1 MAGLSFSLPFGGG
14 GGIGMGMGLPPLS
27 LSSSASSGMD
37 QSGAQFSASGNGDWV
52 VNLGGSGGGL
62 QTASGGIN
70 WLLIAAGVA
79 AWYLL
84 RK

>member
-14 GGIGMGMGLPPLS
+14 GGIGMGMGLPPLQF
-27 LSSSASSGMD
+27 SSSASSGMD

-52 VNLGGSGGGL
+52 VNLGGSGAGL
-62 QTASGGIN
+62 QTASGGVN

>member
-1 MAGLSFSLPFGGG
+1 MAVNFSLPFPGG
-14 GGIGMGMGLPPLS
+14 GGIGIGGGIGLPPLQ

-37 QSGAQFSASGNGDWV
+37 QSGGSFGFGAGDWS
-52 VNLGGSGGGL
+52 VNMAGSGTSL
-62 QTASGGIN
+62 QAASGGIN